1 MKYLFIVFISLCTT
15 TFLQA
20 QIKPV
25 LVNGTFEHVEKKLN
39 LYTTPLDAGD
49 MALTAMKDDA
59 FLSMEYKQK
68 ADDNALMA
76 FYSCS
81 LLKKEEFLT
90 EVKGNLILKTQST
103 NQQQITVE
111 ITEGTSSSGR
121 KIKGKD
127 IKSLGVLE
135 QDIFNFIKK

>member
-1 MKYLFIVFISLCTT
+1 MKHFFIVFICLYTAAT
-15 TFLQA
+15 LQA
-20 QIKPV
+20 QVKPV
-25 LVNGTFEHVEKKLN
+25 LVNDTFERVEEKLN

-49 MALTAMKDDA
+49 MALTAMKDEA

-68 ADDNALMA
+68 AEDNALMT

-81 LLKKEEFLT
+81 LLKKDEFLT
-90 EVKGNLILKTQST
+90 EVKGNLILKTQKT

-111 ITEGTSSSGR
+111 ITEGTSSSGK
-121 KIKGKD
+121 KIKGKA
-127 IKSLGVLE
+127 IKSLGILE

>member
-1 MKYLFIVFISLCTT
+1 M
-15 TFLQA
+15 
-20 QIKPV
+20 
-25 LVNGTFEHVEKKLN
+25 VNGTFEHVEKKLN